1 MSRAQCEAAFAADPV
16 TANVTIDA
24 IVHTTGRGVQ
34 TGLCIGA
41 IRSGLDGRT
50 YELPGALLRALDTP
64 DAEERWARGE
74 DVFAGCKVVVNCP
87 DSNLPL
93 PVLGQ

>member
-1 MSRAQCEAAFAADPV
+1 LSRAQCEAAFAADPV

-24 IVHTTGRGVQ
+24 MVHTVGRGAQ
-34 TGLCIGA
+34 AGLCLGA
-41 IRSGLDGRT
+41 GHSGLDGRT
-50 YELPGALLRALDTP
+50 YELHGALLRALDTP

-74 DVFAGCKVVVNCP
+74 DVFAGCKVVVDCP